1 MLSDILGTLSDSD
14 DDAPQTGSPA
24 APPTRAKPRRVTGSA
39 DKKRKLGELSGAVS
53 EDLTHCPV
61 CMDWHRG
68 DIFQCPEGHLLC
80 GPCKAGLQNDACPS
94 CRSPLGSIRARAV
107 EKMLQAVMMPCRWHE
122 NGCTE
127 TGTSAARTEHEAAC
141 TFKRY
146 TCPAK
151 GCTHTCGADEMVD
164 HIVNAHLAGKTVDHI
179 DGPDDDGQTSIA
191 LDADGPWGDEPV
203 DEPVN
208 YDLIFRRR
216 KRSLYIICLDVSA
229 GRVLLKARTLFDLD
243 GYKYMRVAL
252 PVQETRI
259 SVPLPLTQTNEWE
272 FGLRPQAKDASVVS
286 FPASMFSH
294 MKRDKDD
301 VAKGEFWYWS
311 EFELVS

>member
-14 DDAPQTGSPA
+14 DDAPQ
-24 APPTRAKPRRVTGSA
+24 TRAKPRRVTGSA

-127 TGTSAARTEHEAAC
+127 TGTSAARTKHEAAC
-141 TFKRY
+141 KFKRY

-179 DGPDDDGQTSIA
+179 DGLTRIA
-191 LDADGPWGDEPV
+191 LDADGIWGPYE
-203 DEPVN
+203 VN
-208 YDLIFRRR
+208 YVLIFRRK
-216 KRSLYIICLDVSA
+216 KRGLFIICVDVSA

-252 PVQETRI
+252 AVQETRRGV
-259 SVPLPLTQTNEWE
+259 SVPLPLTQANDWE
-272 FGLRPQAKDASVVS
+272 FSLRPQAKDASVVS

-294 MKRDKDD
+294 MKRNKDD

-311 EFELVS
+311 EYELVS

>member
-14 DDAPQTGSPA
+14 DD

-122 NGCTE
+122 NGCTWYERCTDE
-127 TGTSAARTEHEAAC
+127 TRSSLQVQAIHVPSEGLH
-141 TFKRY
+141 
-146 TCPAK
+146 P
-151 GCTHTCGADEMVD
+151 
-164 HIVNAHLAGKTVDHI
+164 HL
-179 DGPDDDGQTSIA
+179 
-191 LDADGPWGDEPV
+191 W
-203 DEPVN
+203 
-208 YDLIFRRR
+208 RRR
-216 KRSLYIICLDVSA
+216 NGRSHRRCAFRGPKS
-229 GRVLLKARTLFDLD
+229 G
-243 GYKYMRVAL
+243 
-252 PVQETRI
+252 
-259 SVPLPLTQTNEWE
+259 W
-272 FGLRPQAKDASVVS
+272 
-286 FPASMFSH
+286 
-294 MKRDKDD
+294 
-301 VAKGEFWYWS
+301 
-311 EFELVS
+311 

>member
-1 MLSDILGTLSDSD
+1 MLSDILGTLPDSD

-127 TGTSAARTEHEAAC
+127 TGTSAARTKHEAAC
-141 TFKRY
+141 KFKRY

-179 DGPDDDGQTSIA
+179 DGLTRIA
-191 LDADGPWGDEPV
+191 LDADGTWGPYE
-203 DEPVN
+203 VN
-208 YDLIFRRR
+208 YVLIFRRK
-216 KRSLYIICLDVSA
+216 KRGLFIICLDVSA

-243 GYKYMRVAL
+243 GYKYMRVGLA
-252 PVQETRI
+252 VQETRRGV

-272 FGLRPQAKDASVVS
+272 FGLRPQAEDASVVS

-294 MKRDKDD
+294 MKRDKED

-311 EFELVS
+311 EYEPVVS

>member
-1 MLSDILGTLSDSD
+1 MATEGIGTLWPEDSD
-14 DDAPQTGSPA
+14 DDAPQIGSPA

-127 TGTSAARTEHEAAC
+127 TGTSAARTKHEAAC
-141 TFKRY
+141 EFKRY

-179 DGPDDDGQTSIA
+179 DGLTRIA
-191 LDADGPWGDEPV
+191 LDADGIWGPYE
-203 DEPVN
+203 VN
-208 YDLIFRRR
+208 YVLIFRRK
-216 KRSLYIICLDVSA
+216 KRGLFIICVDVSA

-294 MKRDKDD
+294 MKRDKED

>member
-1 MLSDILGTLSDSD
+1 MLSDILGTLPDSD
-14 DDAPQTGSPA
+14 DDAPQ
-24 APPTRAKPRRVTGSA
+24 TRAKPRRVTGSA

-127 TGTSAARTEHEAAC
+127 TGTSAARTKHEAAC
-141 TFKRY
+141 KFKRY

-164 HIVNAHLAGKTVDHI
+164 HVVNAHLAGKTVDHI
-179 DGPDDDGQTSIA
+179 DGLTRIA
-191 LDADGPWGDEPV
+191 LDADGIWGPYE
-203 DEPVN
+203 VN
-208 YDLIFRRR
+208 YVLIFRRK
-216 KRSLYIICLDVSA
+216 KRGLFIICVDVSA

-252 PVQETRI
+252 AVQETRRGV
-259 SVPLPLTQTNEWE
+259 SVPLPLTQADDWE
-272 FGLRPQAKDASVVS
+272 FSLRPQAKDASVVS